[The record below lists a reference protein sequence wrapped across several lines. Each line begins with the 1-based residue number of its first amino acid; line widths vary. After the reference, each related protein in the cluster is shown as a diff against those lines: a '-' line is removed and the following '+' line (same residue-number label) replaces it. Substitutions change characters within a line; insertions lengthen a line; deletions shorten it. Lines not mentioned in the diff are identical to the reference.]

1 MCGGTAAMKKSLAIY
16 ILNIILFVNLTGYMF
31 SFFARQYAIRIN
43 VSRLIE
49 SEESS
54 HLSRLVFSHTAYSA
68 LPKFDGG
75 KEFKLA
81 GKMYDVK
88 SIAFTDD
95 SVLVNAYC
103 DEDETNLISSLL
115 GYFEIEKHNG
125 VVTTTS
131 RFSLA
136 EFVYEF
142 SSFTFIS
149 NVVYI
154 VLYHVSRQVL
164 AQSSPCFITPPPD
177 C

>member
-1 MCGGTAAMKKSLAIY
+1 MKKSLAIY
-16 ILNIILFVNLTGYMF
+16 VLNIILFVNLTGCML
-31 SFFARQYAIRIN
+31 SFFVRQYAIRVN

-75 KEFKLA
+75 KEFKLT

-88 SIAFTDD
+88 SITFTGD

-103 DEDETNLISSLL
+103 DEDETELIDGLL
-115 GYFEIEKHNG
+115 GFFEIEKRNG
-125 VVTTTS
+125 IVDTTI
-131 RFSLA
+131 RFSLV

-142 SSFTFIS
+142 SYFTCI
-149 NVVYI
+149 NNEVCI
-154 VLYHVSRQVL
+154 VLYDVSRQMIIQ
-164 AQSSPCFITPPPD
+164 ASPCFIAPPPD